1 MALLFNEEQQ
11 YLKDTAKEFVQKNA
25 PISHFRELRDS
36 EDKLGYSKNLWKQMA
51 ELGWAGILIPE
62 EYGGSDF
69 GMMGLGGI
77 LEETGRCLVP
87 SPLFA
92 TALLGASLIKLG
104 GNKEQKEDLLTKIS
118 KGELTTAFALE
129 EGPRHEPNK
138 ISTSAKKK
146 GGNFI
151 LNGEKTFVL
160 DGHSAD
166 LIILAARTSGEN
178 KDKSGISLFLIQPD
192 LKGLEVKRTL
202 MVDSRNASQ
211 VNLNKVEVS
220 ETNLLGDLDAGFPLI
235 EEVLERAQIGIA
247 AEMLGNTIEA
257 FDRTL
262 EYIKERKQFGSVIGS
277 FQALQHR
284 AATMFA
290 EIELSKSSV
299 MGALNAIDENSND
312 KARFASLAKFKAGE
326 TLHLVS
332 SEAVQMHGGV
342 GVTDEFDIGFFLKRS
357 RVAEQIFGS
366 SDYHLDRYAS
376 LSEY

>member
-25 PISHFRELRDS
+25 PINHFRELRDS
-36 EDKLGYSKNLWKQMA
+36 ENETGYSKDLWKQMA
-51 ELGWAGILIPE
+51 ELGWAGILISE

-87 SPLFA
+87 SPLFS
-92 TALLGASLIKLG
+92 TALLGASLIELG
-104 GNKEQKEDLLTKIS
+104 GSIDQKKELLTKIA
-118 KGELTTAFALE
+118 KGDLTTAFALE
-129 EGPRHEPNK
+129 EGSRHSPHK
-138 ISTSAKKK
+138 SSTKAEKK
-146 GGNFI
+146 GKKFV
-151 LNGEKTFVL
+151 LNGKKTFVL
-160 DGHSAD
+160 DGHSSD

-178 KDKSGISLFLIQPD
+178 EDQSGISLFLVDPD
-192 LKGLEVKRTL
+192 SKGLERKRTH
-202 MVDSRNASQ
+202 MVDSRNASEIYF
-211 VNLNKVEVS
+211 KDVEVA
-220 ETNLLGDLDAGFPLI
+220 EKNLLGDLDAGFPII
-235 EEVLERAQIGIA
+235 EGVLERGQIGIS
-247 AEMLGNTIEA
+247 AEMLGNALEA

-262 EYIKERKQFGSVIGS
+262 EYLKDRKQFGAVIGS

-284 AATMFA
+284 AAIMFA
-290 EIELSKSSV
+290 EVELTKSSV

-366 SDYHLDRYAS
+366 SDYHIDRYAT

>member
-11 YLKDTAKEFVQKNA
+11 YLKDTAKDFVQKNA
-25 PISHFRELRDS
+25 PINHFRELRDS
-36 EDKLGYSKNLWKQMA
+36 KDETGYSKELWKQMA
-51 ELGWAGILIPE
+51 ELGWAGVLISE

-69 GMMGLGGI
+69 GMVGMGGI

-92 TALLGASLIKLG
+92 TALLGASLIGLG
-104 GNKEQKEDLLTKIS
+104 GKADQKKDLLPKIA

-129 EGPRHEPNK
+129 EGSRHTPYR
-138 ISTSAKKK
+138 ISTTAEKK
-146 GGNFI
+146 GKDFV
-151 LNGEKTFVL
+151 LNGKKTFVL

-166 LIILAARTSGEN
+166 LIVLAARTSGGIE
-178 KDKSGISLFLIQPD
+178 DQSGISLFLIDPNST
-192 LKGLEVKRTL
+192 GLQRKRTH
-202 MVDSRNASQ
+202 MVDSRNASEIHLKG
-211 VNLNKVEVS
+211 VKVS
-220 ETNLLGDLDAGFPLI
+220 ETKLLGELDAGFSII
-235 EEVLERAQIGIA
+235 EEVLERGQIGIS
-247 AEMLGNTIEA
+247 AEMLGNTLEA

-262 EYIKERKQFGSVIGS
+262 EYLKERKQFGAVIGS

-284 AATMFA
+284 AAVMFA
-290 EIELSKSSV
+290 EIELTKSSV
-299 MGALNAIDENSND
+299 MGALNAVDENSND
-312 KARFASLAKFKAGE
+312 RSRFASLAKFKAGE

-366 SDYHLDRYAS
+366 SDYHLDRYAT

>member
-11 YLKDTAKEFVQKNA
+11 YLKDTAKDFVQKNA
-25 PISHFRELRDS
+25 PINHFRELRDS
-36 EDKLGYSKNLWKQMA
+36 KDETGYSKELWKQMA
-51 ELGWAGILIPE
+51 ELGWAGILISE

-69 GMMGLGGI
+69 GMMGMGGI

-92 TALLGASLIKLG
+92 TALLGASLIGLG
-104 GNKEQKEDLLTKIS
+104 GKADQKKDLLPKIA

-129 EGPRHEPNK
+129 EGSRHTPYR
-138 ISTSAKKK
+138 ISTTAKKK
-146 GGNFI
+146 GKDFV
-151 LNGEKTFVL
+151 LNGKKTFVL

-166 LIILAARTSGEN
+166 LIVLAARTSGGIE
-178 KDKSGISLFLIQPD
+178 DQSGISLFLIDPNST
-192 LKGLEVKRTL
+192 GLQRKRTH
-202 MVDSRNASQ
+202 MVDSRNASEIH
-211 VNLNKVEVS
+211 LKGVEVS
-220 ETNLLGDLDAGFPLI
+220 ETKLLGELDAGFSII
-235 EEVLERAQIGIA
+235 EEVLERGQIGIS
-247 AEMLGNTIEA
+247 AEMLGNTLEA
-257 FDRTL
+257 FDITL
-262 EYIKERKQFGSVIGS
+262 EYLKERKQFGAVIGS

-284 AATMFA
+284 AAVMFA
-290 EIELSKSSV
+290 EIELTKSSV
-299 MGALNAIDENSND
+299 MGALNAVDENSND
-312 KARFASLAKFKAGE
+312 RSRFASLAKFKAGE

-366 SDYHLDRYAS
+366 SDYHLDRYAT

>member
-1 MALLFNEEQQ
+1 MALLFNEEQR
-11 YLKDTAKEFVQKNA
+11 YLKDTAREFVQKNA
-25 PISHFRELRDS
+25 PIDHFRELRDS
-36 EDKLGYSKNLWKQMA
+36 KDETGYSKDLWKEMA

-69 GMMGLGGI
+69 GMMGLGAI

-87 SPLFA
+87 SPLFS
-92 TALLGASLIKLG
+92 TALLGASLIKIG
-104 GNKEQKEDLLTKIS
+104 GNSDQRKEILTKIA
-118 KGELTTAFALE
+118 KGDLTTAFALE
-129 EGPRHEPNK
+129 EGSRHSPNN
-138 ISTSAKKK
+138 ISTIAEKK
-146 GGNFI
+146 GKNFVI
-151 LNGEKTFVL
+151 NGKKTFVL

-166 LIILAARTSGEN
+166 LIVLAARTAGEN
-178 KDKSGISLFLIQPD
+178 EDQSGISLFLIDPGT
-192 LKGLEVKRTL
+192 KGLERKRTL
-202 MVDSRNASQ
+202 MVDSRNASEIYLK
-211 VNLNKVEVS
+211 NVEVP
-220 ETNLLGDLDAGFPLI
+220 EKNILGDLDAGFPII
-235 EEVLERAQIGIA
+235 EEVLERGQIGIS
-247 AEMLGNTIEA
+247 AEMLGNTLEA
-257 FDRTL
+257 FEKTL
-262 EYIKERKQFGSVIGS
+262 EYLKERKQFGAVIGS

-284 AATMFA
+284 AAIMFS
-290 EIELSKSSV
+290 EVELTKSSV

-342 GVTDEFDIGFFLKRS
+342 GVTDEFDIGFYLKRS

>member
-25 PISHFRELRDS
+25 PINHFRELRDS
-36 EDKLGYSKNLWKQMA
+36 ENETGYSKDLWKQMA
-51 ELGWAGILIPE
+51 ELGWAGILISE

-87 SPLFA
+87 SPLFS
-92 TALLGASLIKLG
+92 TALLGASLIELG
-104 GNKEQKEDLLTKIS
+104 GSIDQKKELLTKIA
-118 KGELTTAFALE
+118 KGDLTTAFALE
-129 EGPRHEPNK
+129 EGSRHSPHR
-138 ISTSAKKK
+138 ISTKAEKK
-146 GGNFI
+146 GKKFV
-151 LNGEKTFVL
+151 LNGKKTFVL
-160 DGHSAD
+160 DGHSSD

-178 KDKSGISLFLIQPD
+178 EDQSGISLFLVDPD
-192 LKGLEVKRTL
+192 SKGLERKRTH
-202 MVDSRNASQ
+202 MVDSRNASEIYF
-211 VNLNKVEVS
+211 KDVEVA
-220 ETNLLGDLDAGFPLI
+220 EKNLLGDLGAGFPII
-235 EEVLERAQIGIA
+235 EGVLERGQIGIS
-247 AEMLGNTIEA
+247 AEMLGNALEA

-262 EYIKERKQFGSVIGS
+262 EYLKDRKQFGAVIGS

-284 AATMFA
+284 AAIMFA
-290 EIELSKSSV
+290 EVELTKSSV

-366 SDYHLDRYAS
+366 SDYHIDRYAT